1 MRNLLFAASALL
13 VAGCSTFDFG
23 EGGDAPATPATPAA
37 AQVGQATGQSSWWW
51 PFGGDDAEPG
61 TTGGAPQLGVN
72 AYLWRA
78 TLDTLT
84 FMPLAS
90 EDPLGGVII
99 TDWYSAPEN
108 PNERMKVTAYILD
121 RRLRAD
127 ALKVAVF
134 RQTRTNAGWTDVAV
148 NPETPV
154 RLENAILTRARELH
168 LSLVQ

>member
-1 MRNLLFAASALL
+1 MRKFLIAASALI
-13 VAGCSTFDFG
+13 VAACGTF
-23 EGGDAPATPATPAA
+23 GGGNDAPTPAA
-37 AQVGQATGQSSWWW
+37 GATATIGTSTGGGNAWWW
-51 PFGGDDAEPG
+51 PFGGDEEAG
-61 TTGGAPQLGVN
+61 TTPDVPQLGVN
-72 AYLWRA
+72 SYLWRA
-78 TLDTLT
+78 TLDTLN
-84 FMPLAS
+84 FMPLTS

-134 RQTRTNAGWTDVAV
+134 RQARTTEGWVDVAV